1 MLIAPSSPPALVV
14 APIGPPLSGA
24 TESLLSAPAGQ
35 SPIGPG
41 GSSLGSGGLLGSGPV
56 TGPSGGSS
64 ASGTAPTGTPTDAPY
79 PGGGQAAGRQAG
91 NVEDQLART
100 WAEYGKDWYDWAKP
114 AINIIWGIGETAG
127 DAVAPPGLPETTRVL
142 EGAPP
147 AARAAI
153 IAAQQRRV
161 AEAIAE
167 DPDGTGPRVTRELE
181 ELRRLQEL
189 ENNPARR

>member
-1 MLIAPSSPPALVV
+1 V
-14 APIGPPLSGA
+14 AG
-24 TESLLSAPAGQ
+24 SLLSAPAGQ
-35 SPIGPG
+35 SPIDPG

-56 TGPSGGSS
+56 TGPSGDSS
-64 ASGTAPTGTPTDAPY
+64 SSGTSPTGTPSEAPSY
-79 PGGGQAAGRQAG
+79 GGGQPAGGQAG

-100 WAEYGKDWYDWAKP
+100 WAEYRKDWYDWAKP
-114 AINIIWGIGETAG
+114 AIDIITGIAQTAI
-127 DAVAPPGLPETTRVL
+127 DAVSPPVWGPAVPVL

-161 AEAIAE
+161 AQAIAE

-189 ENNPARR
+189 ENNPAHR